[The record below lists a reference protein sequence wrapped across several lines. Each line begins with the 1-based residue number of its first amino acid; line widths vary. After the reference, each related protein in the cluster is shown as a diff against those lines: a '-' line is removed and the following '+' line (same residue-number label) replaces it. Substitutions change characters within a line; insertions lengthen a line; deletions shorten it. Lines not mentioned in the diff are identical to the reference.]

1 MEYSAQL
8 QTMHEIACA
17 AGQQIMQV
25 YESDAPVEVATKD
38 DASPLTEA
46 DRRAHQLITDAL
58 SGLPEGLPI
67 LSEESEAISYDERSG
82 WQTYWLVDP
91 LDGTKEFISRNGE
104 FTVNIAL
111 IDNGIARA
119 GVVHVPVSG
128 FSYVGELGYGAWK
141 IQPDGAA
148 ERIFPTTLTPD
159 HQCLR
164 VVASRSHLGEREQQ
178 IVARLRERFED
189 IEMVSMGS
197 SLKFCLLAEGGADFY
212 PRLAPTSEWDTAAAH
227 AVLRAAG
234 GDVVTS
240 DFLPLRYNQ
249 KAELLNPHFM
259 AMADASFDWR
269 EILQQP

>member
-1 MEYSAQL
+1 MEYSPQL
-8 QTMHEIACA
+8 QTMYKIARA

-25 YESDAPVEVATKD
+25 YESSAPMEIATKGD
-38 DASPLTEA
+38 DSPLTEA
-46 DRRAHQLITDAL
+46 DRRAHKLIVDAL
-58 SGLPEGLPI
+58 SGLPHRLPI
-67 LSEESEAISYDERSG
+67 LSEESEAIAFDERSG

-111 IDNGIARA
+111 IESGIARA
-119 GVVHVPVSG
+119 GVVYEPVSG
-128 FSYVGELGYGAWK
+128 FTYVGELGYGAWK
-141 IQPDGAA
+141 IQPEGLA

-164 VVASRSHLGEREQQ
+164 VVASRSHMGKLEQQ
-178 IVARLRERFED
+178 ILARLRERFKDLE
-189 IEMVSMGS
+189 IVNIGS
-197 SLKFCLLAEGGADFY
+197 SIKFCLLAEGEADFY

-249 KAELLNPHFM
+249 KAELINPHFM

-269 EILQQP
+269 EIIQQP

>member
-1 MEYSAQL
+1 
-8 QTMHEIACA
+8 MHEIACA

-67 LSEESEAISYDERSG
+67 LSEESEAISYDERTG

-119 GVVHVPVSG
+119 GVVHVP
-128 FSYVGELGYGAWK
+128 AHA
-141 IQPDGAA
+141 P
-148 ERIFPTTLTPD
+148 
-159 HQCLR
+159 HQ
-164 VVASRSHLGEREQQ
+164 REQCRCQ
-178 IVARLRERFED
+178 SR
-189 IEMVSMGS
+189 
-197 SLKFCLLAEGGADFY
+197 
-212 PRLAPTSEWDTAAAH
+212 
-227 AVLRAAG
+227 
-234 GDVVTS
+234 
-240 DFLPLRYNQ
+240 RY
-249 KAELLNPHFM
+249 
-259 AMADASFDWR
+259 
-269 EILQQP
+269 